1 MPNLV
6 AGYNTAGAGASAL
19 AQWSNPGN
27 VTAEDGVYAQ
37 STAWPAPGPAATR
50 KMEATQFGFAIPSNA
65 TIVGFRV
72 RIKGKI
78 NSGIGDT
85 GNTIAVGLTKDGT
98 ALAGS
103 YDTSFS
109 FSITNTAYEKTD
121 GVTETNLF
129 GTTWTPAEVNAST
142 FGVVILASSDG
153 SATIADQVDV
163 VQVKVF
169 YTLNSSVGGT
179 GWRAVPGIG
188 VSPNNKGRF

>member
-1 MPNLV
+1 MANLV

-37 STAWPAPGPAATR
+37 SISGGTPWSGTR
-50 KMEATQFGFAIPSNA
+50 KMEATQFGFAIPANA
-65 TIVGFRV
+65 TIVGFRI
-72 RIKGKI
+72 RIKGKQ
-78 NSGIGDT
+78 NSGIADT
-85 GNTIAVGLTKDGT
+85 GNTVKVGLTKDGT

-103 YDTSFS
+103 YDSDFAFTT
-109 FSITNTAYEKTD
+109 TNTAYERSD
-121 GVTETNLF
+121 GSTETNLF

-142 FGVVILASSDG
+142 FGVLIVAISDG

-169 YTLNSSVGGT
+169 YTLTASVTSGS
-179 GWRAVPGIG
+179 WKAYPGLA
-188 VSPNNKGRF
+188 VSPNNKGRY